1 MEMTLEG
8 GFTLQRTL
16 PRRVA
21 GWITIAEGVGWN
33 GETENADTI
42 FFAFSHF
49 FVLLFFEDIGLC
61 REKNSRGFTSHS
73 GIRLDAWFGSKIAA
87 L

>member
-42 FFAFSHF
+42 F
-49 FVLLFFEDIGLC
+49 LLFLFILFFCDIVL
-61 REKNSRGFTSHS
+61 
-73 GIRLDAWFGSKIAA
+73 
-87 L
+87 

>member
-21 GWITIAEGVGWN
+21 GWITIAEGVGWM
-33 GETENADTI
+33 GETENADII
-42 FFAFSHF
+42 FWFFF
-49 FVLLFFEDIGLC
+49 FVNPHRFQIV
-61 REKNSRGFTSHS
+61 
-73 GIRLDAWFGSKIAA
+73 
-87 L
+87 

>member
-42 FFAFSHF
+42 F
-49 FVLLFFEDIGLC
+49 LLFFSFLFFSYFWILCYDVKKIVEDSQVV
-61 REKNSRGFTSHS
+61 RVSV
-73 GIRLDAWFGSKIAA
+73 
-87 L
+87 

>member
-21 GWITIAEGVGWN
+21 GWITIAEGVGWM
-33 GETENADTI
+33 GETENANTF
-42 FFAFSHF
+42 FFARICYHQLDFKKIVMNGCIVGVS
-49 FVLLFFEDIGLC
+49 FEIVYML
-61 REKNSRGFTSHS
+61 
-73 GIRLDAWFGSKIAA
+73 
-87 L
+87 

>member
-42 FFAFSHF
+42 FL
-49 FVLLFFEDIGLC
+49 LLFTFLFFCSLLDI
-61 REKNSRGFTSHS
+61 
-73 GIRLDAWFGSKIAA
+73 A

>member
-21 GWITIAEGVGWN
+21 GWITIAEGVGWM
-33 GETENADTI
+33 GETENADII
-42 FFAFSHF
+42 FCF
-49 FVLLFFEDIGLC
+49 FGPFYQLEIM
-61 REKNSRGFTSHS
+61 
-73 GIRLDAWFGSKIAA
+73 
-87 L
+87 

>member
-42 FFAFSHF
+42 FLHF
-49 FVLLFFEDIGLC
+49 HSFLFLFTLLILFYAVKKIVEDSQVIQV
-61 REKNSRGFTSHS
+61 SV
-73 GIRLDAWFGSKIAA
+73 
-87 L
+87 

>member
-21 GWITIAEGVGWN
+21 GWITIAEGVGWM
-33 GETENADTI
+33 GETENADII
-42 FFAFSHF
+42 FL
-49 FVLLFFEDIGLC
+49 LLFLPISTKFRGYG
-61 REKNSRGFTSHS
+61 KNYN
-73 GIRLDAWFGSKIAA
+73 
-87 L
+87 